1 MIIISRAAWGARHAA
16 AYKNRDAPLPAA
28 RVWLHHSVTIAP
40 DLVPP
45 ADDDDAAVR
54 TLERI
59 GQHRFG
65 WGISYTFAVTPSG
78 RVYEGHR
85 IDGLGAHTAGQN
97 STSRAVCLVGDYDR
111 RTPTGEQRRAVAE
124 LLAHGHRRGWWT
136 QPRLAGGH
144 RDAPGART
152 ACPGRHGH
160 AAIPEINQ
168 LAGRL
173 AAGAQPEED
182 LMPSPEQLAEAVWG
196 ATTRNLNGDV
206 VRADQILV
214 ATEAR
219 VADLQ
224 TRLAALEQRLAQTE
238 ARP

>member
-1 MIIISRAAWGARHAA
+1 MIIVSRAAWGARYAP
-16 AYKNRDAPLPAA
+16 AYKNRAARLPAA
-28 RVWLHHSVTIAP
+28 RVWLHHSATVAP

-45 ADDDDAAVR
+45 FDDDDAAVR

-59 GQHRFG
+59 GQDRFG

-85 IDGLGAHTAGQN
+85 VDGLGAHTAGQN

-111 RTPTGEQRRAVAE
+111 HTPTAEQRRAVAE

-144 RDAPGART
+144 RDAPGAQT
-152 ACPGRHGH
+152 ACPGRHAH
-160 AAIPEINQ
+160 AAIGAINE
-168 LAGRL
+168 LAARI

-182 LMPSPEQLAEAVWG
+182 LMPSPEEIAELVWRVRL
-196 ATTRNLNGDV
+196 RNAFGDTVEAQQILNGV
-206 VRADQILV
+206 
-214 ATEAR
+214 EAR
-219 VADLQ
+219 VADTQ